1 MSPGLPSPTIL
12 KWWRGCKLNI
22 TLMHYFW
29 NLHPYPHKLPSLEA
43 RNMRVNAY
51 LKSPSLHHFSPRGE
65 SICLARKHHGIGA
78 VPNRIT
84 SARWKSK
91 NKNATLPMNAYLSR
105 RFYKKYFKAY
115 SIYTIKEN
123 QCNAPVQNLQWL
135 QWRKRTNGG
144 QGEIQAT
151 RQHLSQLTAPFP
163 SHQTGNQHG
172 GGICPNRFT
181 LPVIIGCSKVH
192 RSETSARVGTGASIM
207 LSTSVIEISAWNAT
221 TVICRPRNMKDIHYI
236 DWYCICLPILS

>member
-1 MSPGLPSPTIL
+1 
-12 KWWRGCKLNI
+12 
-22 TLMHYFW
+22 MHYFW

-51 LKSPSLHHFSPRGE
+51 LKSPSLHHFSPRGGVHMPRQKA
-65 SICLARKHHGIGA
+65 SRHRCRPK
-78 VPNRIT
+78 PNYL
-84 SARWKSK
+84 SK
-91 NKNATLPMNAYLSR
+91 MKIQKQECRMPMNAYLSR